1 MGRLS
6 RSNTVGH
13 GFGILEDPSGPG
25 HRASSDANG
34 AHTSNDVAALEDC
47 DTNSHQNTP
56 EFIDALTDKLK
67 ELHIY
72 SPKKNRADRSLL
84 QPARRRRLTR
94 SSIDTKIFP
103 TLQHIREEVEICD
116 GNSAVTSPTQ
126 GPVLANLPRDTKQ
139 DEGIP
144 SSTETRA
151 AVPTPPRQTL
161 DSFEANGSNFYS
173 EVLHAIGLEQQH
185 LDPDFDIKKSIA
197 RHRAG
202 QYDCV
207 LSIPNPGGPAR
218 RNNAP
223 SKRADTTLDYGC
235 NVLVH
240 ADRTEESFCSQR
252 KPANAFKL
260 LATPLIFDEVSRS
273 ASYTSSKSD
282 DNMAVAEPLV
292 RLASPAPAGYENTM
306 TKSAIN
312 VSVVE
317 QTHSKESSLDYVDHP
332 KDRVVSFSSTDESSV
347 PTEDVPR
354 TPSRS
359 TSTSSR
365 SRIEDSVEAIDKLE
379 EELEAINT
387 RLATPS
393 KSRRIQS
400 LTDESTTT
408 VSTNESVTK
417 RSASTLKRTQSVGA
431 AANASSQARA
441 NQRKSVNFDNDT
453 QKGSPMQAPARRPVA
468 RPTSLLPP
476 KPPAKSTRAPT
487 KPSFELPGEAT
498 ARDIKARRDARLAQ
512 QAQEKAAAAVPQRT
526 RSLKAPTK
534 PNFELPGEKISRRK
548 REEREA
554 RLKQQ
559 EEDERKRREFK
570 ASPIKA
576 RLGTAAQP
584 RETVASRARQNKGS
598 EASDMESPSKRSSIM
613 GTPRTLARSGSTRSP
628 QTRGRGTSQAG
639 TETQLS
645 RATSTSTGSMSGKRS
660 ALSVE
665 EIEQQKVKGREVFH
679 RDNSYTE
686 DKERERREREWNAKM
701 AREQAAERSRQASR
715 EWREK
720 QQRSKLAILA
730 AAAGQAA

>member
-13 GFGILEDPSGPG
+13 GFGILEDTSGPG
-25 HRASSDANG
+25 NHASSDANG
-34 AHTSNDVAALEDC
+34 PHAFNNVAALEDC
-47 DTNSHQNTP
+47 DTNSRQRTP

-84 QPARRRRLTR
+84 QPVRRRSTR
-94 SSIDTKIFP
+94 SSIDSKIFP

-116 GNSAVTSPTQ
+116 GNSSVTSPTQ
-126 GPVLANLPRDTKQ
+126 GPVLANLPQETKQ

-151 AVPTPPRQTL
+151 AVPTSPRQTSDL
-161 DSFEANGSNFYS
+161 FEANGSNFCS
-173 EVLHAIGLEQQH
+173 EVLRAIGLEQQH
-185 LDPDFDIKKSIA
+185 LNTNLNIQKSIK
-197 RHRAG
+197 RHR
-202 QYDCV
+202 
-207 LSIPNPGGPAR
+207 S
-218 RNNAP
+218 
-223 SKRADTTLDYGC
+223 
-235 NVLVH
+235 
-240 ADRTEESFCSQR
+240 
-252 KPANAFKL
+252 
-260 LATPLIFDEVSRS
+260 ATPLIFDEASRS
-273 ASYTSSKSD
+273 ASNSSSEND
-282 DNMAVAEPLV
+282 DKMAVAEPLV
-292 RLASPAPAGYENTM
+292 RLASPAPAGYENPM

-317 QTHSKESSLDYVDHP
+317 QIHSKESSLDYVDHP
-332 KDRVVSFSSTDESSV
+332 KDRVVSFSSTDESRA

-393 KSRRIQS
+393 KSRRVQS
-400 LTDESTTT
+400 VVEESTTT
-408 VSTNESVTK
+408 APTRESPI
-417 RSASTLKRTQSVGA
+417 RRPAPTLNRTQSVGA
-431 AANASSQARA
+431 AAKGSSQARA
-441 NQRKSVNFDNDT
+441 NQRKSVNFDSEVP
-453 QKGSPMQAPARRPVA
+453 KGSPGKAPTTRPPVP

-476 KPPAKSTRAPT
+476 KPPAKSTRPPT

-534 PNFELPGEKISRRK
+534 PNFELPGEAISRRK

-559 EEDERKRREFK
+559 EEEERKRREFK

-576 RLGTAAQP
+576 RLGTATQP

-613 GTPRTLARSGSTRSP
+613 GTPRTLARTSSTRSP
-628 QTRGRGTSQAG
+628 QTRGRGTSQSG

-665 EIEQQKVKGREVFH
+665 EMEQQKVKGREVFH
-679 RDNSYTE
+679 RDNSYTQ

-730 AAAGQAA
+730 AAAGQTV

>member
-13 GFGILEDPSGPG
+13 GFGILEDTSGPG
-25 HRASSDANG
+25 THASSDANG
-34 AHTSNDVAALEDC
+34 PHTFNNVAALEDC
-47 DTNSHQNTP
+47 DTNSRQRTP

-72 SPKKNRADRSLL
+72 SPKKNRAERSLL
-84 QPARRRRLTR
+84 QPVRRRTR
-94 SSIDTKIFP
+94 SSIDSKIFP

-116 GNSAVTSPTQ
+116 GNSSVTSPTQ
-126 GPVLANLPRDTKQ
+126 GPVLANVPQETKQ

-151 AVPTPPRQTL
+151 AVPTSPRQTS
-161 DSFEANGSNFYS
+161 DSFEANGSSFCS
-173 EVLHAIGLEQQH
+173 EVLRAIGLEQQH
-185 LDPDFDIKKSIA
+185 LNTDLNIQKTIA
-197 RHRAG
+197 RHRSG
-202 QYDCV
+202 QYDYV
-207 LSIPNPGGPAR
+207 LSIPNPDGPTR
-218 RNNAP
+218 RNNAT
-223 SKRADTTLDYGC
+223 SRREDVTLDYGC

-240 ADRTEESFCSQR
+240 TDRAEESLCSQR

-260 LATPLIFDEVSRS
+260 LATPLIFDEASRS
-273 ASYTSSKSD
+273 ASHSSSEND
-282 DNMAVAEPLV
+282 DKMAIAEPLV
-292 RLASPAPAGYENTM
+292 RLASPAPAGYESPM

-317 QTHSKESSLDYVDHP
+317 QIHSKESSLDYVDHP
-332 KDRVVSFSSTDESSV
+332 KDRVVSFSSTDESMA

-400 LTDESTTT
+400 VVDESTTT
-408 VSTNESVTK
+408 APTRESPI
-417 RSASTLKRTQSVGA
+417 RRPAPTLNRTQSVGA
-431 AANASSQARA
+431 AAKRLSQVRA
-441 NQRKSVNFDNDT
+441 NQRKSVNFDSGIP
-453 QKGSPMQAPARRPVA
+453 KGSPGKAPTTRPPVP

-534 PNFELPGEKISRRK
+534 PNFELPGEAISRRK

-559 EEDERKRREFK
+559 EEDERRRREFK

-576 RLGTAAQP
+576 RLGTATQP

-598 EASDMESPSKRSSIM
+598 EASDLESPSKRSSIM
-613 GTPRTLARSGSTRSP
+613 GTPRTLARTSSTRSP
-628 QTRGRGTSQAG
+628 QTRGRGTSQSG

-645 RATSTSTGSMSGKRS
+645 RATSTSTGSVSGKRS

-679 RDNSYTE
+679 RDNSYTQ

-730 AAAGQAA
+730 AAAGQTV

>member
-1 MGRLS
+1 
-6 RSNTVGH
+6 
-13 GFGILEDPSGPG
+13 
-25 HRASSDANG
+25 
-34 AHTSNDVAALEDC
+34 
-47 DTNSHQNTP
+47 
-56 EFIDALTDKLK
+56 
-67 ELHIY
+67 
-72 SPKKNRADRSLL
+72 
-84 QPARRRRLTR
+84 
-94 SSIDTKIFP
+94 
-103 TLQHIREEVEICD
+103 
-116 GNSAVTSPTQ
+116 
-126 GPVLANLPRDTKQ
+126 
-139 DEGIP
+139 
-144 SSTETRA
+144 
-151 AVPTPPRQTL
+151 
-161 DSFEANGSNFYS
+161 
-173 EVLHAIGLEQQH
+173 
-185 LDPDFDIKKSIA
+185 
-197 RHRAG
+197 
-202 QYDCV
+202 
-207 LSIPNPGGPAR
+207 
-218 RNNAP
+218 
-223 SKRADTTLDYGC
+223 
-235 NVLVH
+235 
-240 ADRTEESFCSQR
+240 
-252 KPANAFKL
+252 
-260 LATPLIFDEVSRS
+260 
-273 ASYTSSKSD
+273 
-282 DNMAVAEPLV
+282 MAVAEPLG

-408 VSTNESVTK
+408 ASTNESVTK

-431 AANASSQARA
+431 AANASSQVRA

-453 QKGSPMQAPARRPVA
+453 QKGSPLQAPARRHVA

-512 QAQEKAAAAVPQRT
+512 QAQEKATAAVPQRT

-576 RLGTAAQP
+576 RLGIAAQP

-628 QTRGRGTSQAG
+628 QIRGRGISQAG
-639 TETQLS
+639 TETQFS

-665 EIEQQKVKGREVFH
+665 EMEQQKVKGREVFH

-720 QQRSKLAILA
+720 QQRSKLAIQA

>member
-1 MGRLS
+1 M
-6 RSNTVGH
+6 
-13 GFGILEDPSGPG
+13 
-25 HRASSDANG
+25 
-34 AHTSNDVAALEDC
+34 
-47 DTNSHQNTP
+47 
-56 EFIDALTDKLK
+56 
-67 ELHIY
+67 
-72 SPKKNRADRSLL
+72 
-84 QPARRRRLTR
+84 
-94 SSIDTKIFP
+94 
-103 TLQHIREEVEICD
+103 
-116 GNSAVTSPTQ
+116 
-126 GPVLANLPRDTKQ
+126 
-139 DEGIP
+139 
-144 SSTETRA
+144 
-151 AVPTPPRQTL
+151 
-161 DSFEANGSNFYS
+161 
-173 EVLHAIGLEQQH
+173 AI
-185 LDPDFDIKKSIA
+185 
-197 RHRAG
+197 
-202 QYDCV
+202 
-207 LSIPNPGGPAR
+207 
-218 RNNAP
+218 
-223 SKRADTTLDYGC
+223 
-235 NVLVH
+235 
-240 ADRTEESFCSQR
+240 
-252 KPANAFKL
+252 
-260 LATPLIFDEVSRS
+260 
-273 ASYTSSKSD
+273 
-282 DNMAVAEPLV
+282 AEPLV
-292 RLASPAPAGYENTM
+292 RLASPAPAGYESPV
-306 TKSAIN
+306 TKSAID

-317 QTHSKESSLDYVDHP
+317 QIHSKESSLDYVDHP
-332 KDRVVSFSSTDESSV
+332 KDRVVSFSSTDESIA

-400 LTDESTTT
+400 VVDESTTT
-408 VSTNESVTK
+408 APTRESPI
-417 RSASTLKRTQSVGA
+417 RRPAPTLNRTQSVGA
-431 AANASSQARA
+431 AAKRSSQVRA
-441 NQRKSVNFDNDT
+441 NQRKSVNFDSDIP
-453 QKGSPMQAPARRPVA
+453 KGSPGKAPTTRPPVP

-534 PNFELPGEKISRRK
+534 PNFELPGEAISRRK

-559 EEDERKRREFK
+559 EEDERRRREFK

-576 RLGTAAQP
+576 RLGTATQP

-613 GTPRTLARSGSTRSP
+613 GTPRTLARTSSTRSP
-628 QTRGRGTSQAG
+628 QTRGRGTSQSG

-679 RDNSYTE
+679 RDNSYTQ

-720 QQRSKLAILA
+720 QQRSKLAVLA
-730 AAAGQAA
+730 AAAGQTV

>member
-1 MGRLS
+1 MWS
-6 RSNTVGH
+6 
-13 GFGILEDPSGPG
+13 
-25 HRASSDANG
+25 
-34 AHTSNDVAALEDC
+34 
-47 DTNSHQNTP
+47 
-56 EFIDALTDKLK
+56 
-67 ELHIY
+67 
-72 SPKKNRADRSLL
+72 
-84 QPARRRRLTR
+84 
-94 SSIDTKIFP
+94 
-103 TLQHIREEVEICD
+103 
-116 GNSAVTSPTQ
+116 
-126 GPVLANLPRDTKQ
+126 
-139 DEGIP
+139 
-144 SSTETRA
+144 
-151 AVPTPPRQTL
+151 
-161 DSFEANGSNFYS
+161 
-173 EVLHAIGLEQQH
+173 
-185 LDPDFDIKKSIA
+185 
-197 RHRAG
+197 G
-202 QYDCV
+202 QYDYV
-207 LSIPNPGGPAR
+207 ISIPNPDGPAR
-218 RNNAP
+218 RNNAT
-223 SKRADTTLDYGC
+223 SRRGDATYDYGC

-240 ADRTEESFCSQR
+240 TDRTEESLCSQR

-260 LATPLIFDEVSRS
+260 LATPLIFDEASRS
-273 ASYTSSKSD
+273 ASYSSSKND

-292 RLASPAPAGYENTM
+292 RIASPAPAEYESPM
-306 TKSAIN
+306 KKSAIN

-317 QTHSKESSLDYVDHP
+317 QTHLKESSLDYVEHP
-332 KDRVVSFSSTDESSV
+332 KDRVVSFSSTDESMA

-400 LTDESTTT
+400 LSDETTTT
-408 VSTNESVTK
+408 VPKKESLIK
-417 RSASTLKRTQSVGA
+417 RSAATLNRTQSVGA
-431 AANASSQARA
+431 TAKRSS
-441 NQRKSVNFDNDT
+441 
-453 QKGSPMQAPARRPVA
+453 QKGSPGKAPTTRPPVA

-512 QAQEKAAAAVPQRT
+512 QAQEKATAVVPQRT
-526 RSLKAPTK
+526 RSLKAPTR
-534 PNFELPGEKISRRK
+534 PNFELPGEAISRRK

-559 EEDERKRREFK
+559 EEDERRRREFK

-598 EASDMESPSKRSSIM
+598 EANDMESPSKRSSIM
-613 GTPRTLARSGSTRSP
+613 GTPRTLAKTTSTRSP
-628 QTRGRGTSQAG
+628 QTRGRGTSQSG
-639 TETQLS
+639 TEAQLS

-679 RDNSYTE
+679 RDNSYTQ

-730 AAAGQAA
+730 AAAGQTV